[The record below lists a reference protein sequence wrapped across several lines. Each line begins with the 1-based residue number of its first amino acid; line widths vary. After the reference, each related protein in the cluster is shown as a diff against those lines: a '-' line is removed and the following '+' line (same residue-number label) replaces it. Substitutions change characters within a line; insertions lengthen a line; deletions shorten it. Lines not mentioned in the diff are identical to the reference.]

1 MDNNETQ
8 QPFFGKSLKII
19 GGLFFFML
27 VGVMLIAYSTPHNVT
42 EADIQ
47 RAKDKD
53 HATIK
58 EATDKNPSPQKMD
71 GKLGPVIVY
80 TLNATEEGK
89 WAHFSFETGEFSSD
103 EKIKRDT
110 LDWDIAFSRAKIVT
124 NGGITNPKGKAGLA
138 LAKSF
143 DFASVVE
150 APKDGYLPDQPAEN
164 VTRARNPIIEKW
176 YDYNFW
182 KHRLS
187 PLGTV
192 YIMRTANGG
201 YAKFQILDYYCEKI
215 PACYTIKYQY
225 DGRGKASFK
234 E

>member
-8 QPFFGKSLKII
+8 QPFFGRSLKII
-19 GGLFFFML
+19 GGLFLFMMI
-27 VGVMLIAYSTPHNVT
+27 GVMLISFSTPHTVT

-47 RAKDKD
+47 KKKENNLAI
-53 HATIK
+53 IK
-58 EATDKNPSPQKMD
+58 EATDKNPKPQDMS

-89 WAHFSFETGEFSSD
+89 WAHFSFETGNFFASEG
-103 EKIKRDT
+103 IMRDA
-110 LDWDIAFSRAKIVT
+110 LDWDIAFSRAKVVT
-124 NGGITNPKGKAGLA
+124 NGGVTNPKGKAGLA
-138 LAKSF
+138 LATTF
-143 DFASVVE
+143 NFASVTE
-150 APKDGYLPDQPAEN
+150 APKDGYIADQPAEN
-164 VTRARNPIIEKW
+164 VSRASNPVIEKW

-182 KHRLS
+182 KHLLT

-201 YAKFQILDYYCEKI
+201 HAKFQILEYYCEKI

-225 DGRGKASFK
+225 DGRGEASFT